1 MRDYLFD
8 RVLELPWIAAGI
20 GLGVI
25 TGYLIAARATAGSA
39 VRRALWLSLGTAL
52 ALLFG
57 VAEYDADLALGHF
70 IARSEMAVL
79 AAAVT
84 LAAGTVAATIIA
96 AGKGAGWIPRARVS
110 FPYDLFVRACLAA
123 FGLGMAA
130 YLIVYPPTRWVFDT
144 IVTLAFTAG
153 LLFALPAEGSRL
165 LEGVLRLGAAAAI
178 AAALAGVML
187 GNALLILAGTF
198 TGGAACVVL
207 GAERRAA

>member
-8 RVLELPWIAAGI
+8 RILELPWIAAGL

-25 TGYLIAARATAGSA
+25 TGYLMAARGTTGSA
-39 VRRALWLSLGTAL
+39 VRRALWLSLGAAL

-84 LAAGTVAATIIA
+84 LAAATVAATMMA
-96 AGKGAGWIPRARVS
+96 AGKGGGWIPWGRAS

-130 YLIVYPPTRWVFDT
+130 YLVVYPPTKWVFDT
-144 IVTLAFTAG
+144 IVTLAFAAG
-153 LLFALPAEGSRL
+153 LLFALPADGGRL
-165 LEGVLRLGAAAAI
+165 PGGILRLDAAAAV
-178 AAALAGVML
+178 AAALAGIML

-198 TGGAACVVL
+198 TAGAAFVVL
-207 GAERRAA
+207 AAERHAA